1 MQPPSAHF
9 EPLVHGGRH
18 LVETALAPWGG
29 SAACIEAYEAAIRSA
44 ADAQLAV
51 AQAAH
56 LQPARS
62 IAALTADLTRDVGA
76 VQVSAARW
84 ILDV

>member
-1 MQPPSAHF
+1 
-9 EPLVHGGRH
+9 
-18 LVETALAPWGG
+18 LAPWGG
-29 SAACIEAYEAAIRSA
+29 TAAWIDAYELAIRSA